1 MAASNSLSW
10 QPSLLDWDADPE
22 IDDTFSAAARI
33 ALDETAWIEH
43 ASEWVAGS
51 DRLFADLLET
61 TEWGRRTRHMYD
73 RKVEEPRLTS
83 TWQAESGEPLEP
95 PILERMRAA
104 LSTRYGVTFD
114 SVGLNLYRDGA
125 DSVAWHGDRIAKAIP
140 DPIVA
145 LVSVGEPRRFLV
157 RPKGGKAARKFMLGR
172 GDLLVMG
179 GSSQRTWE
187 HAVPKVAQAGPRI
200 SIAFRHGLR
209 DKPYS

>member
-1 MAASNSLSW
+1 MTASPLNW

-22 IDDTFSAAARI
+22 IDEAFSAATRI

-51 DRLFADLLET
+51 DRLFAQLLET
-61 TEWGRRTRHMYD
+61 AQWGRRTRRMYD

-83 TWQAESGEPLEP
+83 AWQAESGEPLEP
-95 PILERMRAA
+95 PILERMRAV
-104 LSTRYGVTFD
+104 LSARYGVTFD
-114 SVGLNLYRDGA
+114 SVGLNLYRDGS

-140 DPIVA
+140 DPLVA